1 LARNPL
7 VDLQRYGQSVWL
19 DFIRRGMLEPDGEL
33 AALIRDDGLRGVT
46 SNPAIFEKAI
56 VETSDYDAAIRKLAA
71 RGLGAQEIY
80 ETLAIEDVQHGA
92 DRMAPVYEETQ
103 GRDGFVSLEV
113 SPRLAHDTDATIA
126 EAHRLWGRL
135 ERPNVLIK
143 VPATQAGLPAI
154 RRLIGEGINVNVT
167 LLFSIPRYE
176 AVVEAYLSGLEDRH
190 AKGGALG
197 GIASVAS
204 FFLSRIDTLVDG
216 LLEQRIAS
224 GSARAEAV
232 RGLQGAVAV
241 ASARLAYQRALA
253 LFAGER
259 WRRLSDAGARTQR
272 LLWASTSTKNPKY
285 SDVLYV
291 DALVG
296 PDTVN
301 TMPLETIEAYR
312 DHGRPASRIEEDLD
326 ACRHK
331 LETLGELGIDLAAAA
346 QQLEDEGVDKFVKPF
361 EKLLATIDLQ
371 RNARA

>member
-7 VDLQRYGQSVWL
+7 VELQRYGQSVWL
-19 DFIRRGMLEPDGEL
+19 DFIRRGMLGPDGEL

-56 VETSDYDAAIRKLAA
+56 VETSDYDAAIRSLAG

-80 ETLAIEDVQHGA
+80 EALAIEDVQHGA
-92 DRMAPVYEETQ
+92 DRMASVYEETR

-143 VPATQAGLPAI
+143 VPATEAGLPAI

-204 FFLSRIDTLVDG
+204 FFLSRIDTLVDE

-296 PDTVN
+296 TDTVN

-312 DHGRPASRIEEDLD
+312 DHGRPAPRIEEDLD
-326 ACRHK
+326 ACRQK

-361 EKLLATIDLQ
+361 EKLLATIDRQ